1 MLRYRVTSLWR
12 TITEPWRSPGLIL
25 GVIGAFT
32 IGTAL
37 VTSGALYGEAAVNKV
52 AAAGMEPVSLLTAGL
67 DLRIEA
73 AVNPERFAD
82 LDGAIRDRIA
92 TSGYLGDPAL
102 TLYSSADGTVG
113 LVDGVGDGRR
123 LRLLS
128 RDGALAAIDPVSSDP
143 SIDGAWI
150 SESFAGRMDTDVG
163 DTLVIT
169 NNVFLVELPIAGVY
183 ADVFPADPS
192 DYWSEFPADLV
203 PLYFPLTGTVNTET
217 VIVSREV
224 MLDSGAVSWMR
235 WQAPLATRPDTL
247 AQVRAAERVVATFD
261 SSLIRSEADLLTA
274 VTGSPD
280 PVMTTLSDLPD
291 VRSEVDRA
299 AASLSEPL
307 TTIRWAGVALGLAI
321 VAAAATFASTL
332 NAGIFRV
339 LLSDGDSPARVGVRT
354 AAQLAIPA
362 VFGSILGVAL
372 AFAVVAWLG
381 PEASFSFGSVDPQ
394 TVLTVAATGLVLVA
408 TVTSMLA
415 IDRAFPRAEHPR
427 PLAVDLAV
435 LALAGAAW
443 YQVATSPPDSSGR
456 VDLLVVMYPIVGLA
470 AAVLLVMRA
479 FDIVARRFA
488 IVGRRLP
495 VPLFLAWRRLTSSQS
510 TSRTLTGAVALS
522 LGMIV
527 FASTIVPA
535 LEAGLETK
543 SAALIGGVSSANI
556 LGNTFPTT
564 ADPQTTVLWT
574 KTARIRTENQNVRLI
589 GIDEATFGQGV
600 SWSDRYGLD
609 IDEVIE
615 RLNRQGNGTDIPMLA
630 VGSVPADGVASSQT
644 GSVAFTIVGRLESF
658 PLVSTQGPTLVFSAD
673 RLRSDQR
680 ALFEDR
686 IRDQNPDATD
696 LTPFEGQ
703 WVDPIESFN
712 ETVVSQRSAAETR
725 QLLAS
730 WQVTDRN
737 LVSTAEILES
747 PEGQAGILAFGYFRI
762 LAGAGIVAA
771 GAALLLSLSQQQ
783 ERRHLAYAMSRRM
796 GLSQAGNLAALGA
809 ELLGLIGLAT
819 LTAYFTAV
827 WLTRRILPQ
836 FDPLP
841 AVPPDVGLSIATWLP
856 IGLTAA
862 TLIIVLAASVFAH
875 AGAVRAEE
883 GGVLRGLA

>member
-1 MLRYRVTSLWR
+1 MLRYRVASLWR
-12 TITEPWRSPGLIL
+12 TITEPWRSPGLIV

-52 AAAGMEPVSLLTAGL
+52 AAAGMQPVSLLTAGL
-67 DLRIEA
+67 DVRIEA
-73 AVNPERFAD
+73 AVNPDRFEE
-82 LDGAIRDRIA
+82 LDDAIRDRIA
-92 TSGYLGDPAL
+92 SSGFLADPTL
-102 TLYSSADGTVG
+102 TLYSVADGTVG
-113 LVDGVGDGRR
+113 LVEGIGDGRR

-128 RDGALAAIDPVSSDP
+128 RDGALDEVEPVASDP
-143 SIDGAWI
+143 SIVGAWV
-150 SESFAGRMDTDVG
+150 SESFAGRVDADVG
-163 DTLVIT
+163 DILVVT

-183 ADVFPADPS
+183 ADVFPAGPS
-192 DYWSEFPADLV
+192 DDWSELPADLG
-203 PLYFPLTGTVNTET
+203 PLFFPLTGTVNTET
-217 VIVSREV
+217 VIVPRDV

-235 WQAPLATRPDTL
+235 WQAPLATRPTTL
-247 AQVRAAERVVATFD
+247 AQTRAAERVVSTFD
-261 SSLIRSEADLLTA
+261 SSLLRSEADLLTA
-274 VTGSPD
+274 VTGGPD

-321 VAAAATFASTL
+321 VAAAANFASTL

-354 AAQLAIPA
+354 AAQLTIPA
-362 VFGSILGVAL
+362 VLGSVLGVAL

-381 PEASFSFGSVDPQ
+381 PEAPFSLGSVDPQ
-394 TVLTVAATGLVLVA
+394 TVVAVAAAGLVLVA
-408 TVTSMLA
+408 VVTSMLA
-415 IDRAFPRAEHPR
+415 IDRAFPRAERPR

-488 IVGRRLP
+488 IVGRALP
-495 VPLFLAWRRLTSSQS
+495 VPLFLAWRRLTSSQA

-535 LEAGLETK
+535 LEAALETK

-564 ADPQTTVLWT
+564 ADSQTTVLWT
-574 KTARIRTENQNVRLI
+574 KTARIRTENQNIRMI
-589 GIDEATFGQGV
+589 GIDEATFSQGV

-609 IDEVIE
+609 IDEVME
-615 RLNRQGNGTDIPMLA
+615 RLNRPGTDIPMLA
-630 VGSVPADGVASSQT
+630 VGSVPTTGVASSQT

-658 PLVSTQGPTLVFSAD
+658 PLVSTQSPTLVFSAD

-680 ALFEDR
+680 ALFEAR
-686 IRDQNPDATD
+686 IRDQNPEATD

-712 ETVVSQRSAAETR
+712 ETVVSQRSPAETR
-725 QLLAS
+725 QLLAT
-730 WQVTDRN
+730 WHVTDRN
-737 LVSTAEILES
+737 LVSTTEILES

-771 GAALLLSLSQQQ
+771 GAALLLSFSQQQ

-796 GLSQAGNLAALGA
+796 GLTQRGNLAALGA

-827 WLTRRILPQ
+827 WLTQRILPQ

-841 AVPPDVGLSIATWLP
+841 AVTPDVRMDIAAWLP
-856 IGLTAA
+856 IGLASA
-862 TLIIVLAASVFAH
+862 TVAIVLIASTFAH
-875 AGAVRAEE
+875 LGAVRAEE
-883 GGVLRGLA
+883 EGVLRGLS

>member
-1 MLRYRVTSLWR
+1 M
-12 TITEPWRSPGLIL
+12 
-25 GVIGAFT
+25 
-32 IGTAL
+32 
-37 VTSGALYGEAAVNKV
+37 
-52 AAAGMEPVSLLTAGL
+52 
-67 DLRIEA
+67 D
-73 AVNPERFAD
+73 AD
-82 LDGAIRDRIA
+82 I
-92 TSGYLGDPAL
+92 
-102 TLYSSADGTVG
+102 
-113 LVDGVGDGRR
+113 
-123 LRLLS
+123 
-128 RDGALAAIDPVSSDP
+128 
-143 SIDGAWI
+143 
-150 SESFAGRMDTDVG
+150 G

-183 ADVFPADPS
+183 ADVFPAEPS
-192 DYWSEFPADLV
+192 DYWSELPADLV
-203 PLYFPLTGTVNTET
+203 PLYFPLTGAVNTET
-217 VIVSREV
+217 VLVSREV

-235 WQAPLATRPDTL
+235 WQAPLATRPATL
-247 AQVRAAERVVATFD
+247 AQVRAAERVVSTFD
-261 SSLIRSEADLLTA
+261 SSLIRSEADLLTFVA
-274 VTGSPD
+274 GSPD

-381 PEASFSFGSVDPQ
+381 PEAPFSLGSVDPQ
-394 TVLTVAATGLVLVA
+394 TVFAVAATGLVLVA
-408 TVTSMLA
+408 VVTSMVA
-415 IDRAFPRAEHPR
+415 IDRAFPRAERPR

-488 IVGRRLP
+488 IVGRGLP

-535 LEAGLETK
+535 LEAALETK
-543 SAALIGGVSSANI
+543 SSALIGGVSSANI

-564 ADPQTTVLWT
+564 ADSQTTVLWT
-574 KTARIRTENQNVRLI
+574 KTARIRTENQNIRMI
-589 GIDEATFGQGV
+589 GIDEATFSQGV

-615 RLNRQGNGTDIPMLA
+615 RLNRPGTDIPMLA
-630 VGSVPADGVASSQT
+630 VGSVPTTGVASSQT

-680 ALFEDR
+680 ALFEAR

-696 LTPFEGQ
+696 LTPYEGQ

-712 ETVVSQRSAAETR
+712 ETVVSQRSPAETR
-725 QLLAS
+725 QLLAT

-737 LVSTAEILES
+737 LVSTTEILES

-796 GLSQAGNLAALGA
+796 GLTQRGNLAALSA

-841 AVPPDVGLSIATWLP
+841 AVPPDVGMDIATWLP
-856 IGLTAA
+856 IGLASA
-862 TLIIVLAASVFAH
+862 TVAIVLIASTFAH
-875 AGAVRAEE
+875 LGAVRAEE
-883 GGVLRGLA
+883 GGVLRGLS